1 MSYDVFHRELGDTL
15 VMAEYNLDRQTAQD
29 AMIKRYFTHKR
40 VKVILQTLLLSVFAI
55 LSVISIFFMQYE
67 YAQYDYLSVLVLVAC
82 AVGLFSVY
90 YFPISSA
97 KQSGARF
104 DHRVYYTFELFD
116 AYAAVTA
123 NGHSRSLLPYRDI
136 YIVTENKDYYYIEI
150 DKRLF
155 PITKAEI
162 SPEKQ
167 AVISKTFS
175 EKLGKKYKKY

>member
-1 MSYDVFHRELGDTL
+1 MSYDAFHRELGDTL

-40 VKVILQTLLLSVFAI
+40 VKVIVQTLLLLA
-55 LSVISIFFMQYE
+55 LSVLSIISIFFIQHE
-67 YAQYDYLSVLVLVAC
+67 YAQYDYVSVLMLVAC
-82 AVGLFSVY
+82 AIGLFSVY
-90 YFPISSA
+90 YFPVSSA

-104 DHRVYYTFELFD
+104 DHRVYYTFELFEV
-116 AYAAVTA
+116 YAAVTA

-155 PITKAEI
+155 PITKADI

-167 AVISKTFS
+167 ATISKILA